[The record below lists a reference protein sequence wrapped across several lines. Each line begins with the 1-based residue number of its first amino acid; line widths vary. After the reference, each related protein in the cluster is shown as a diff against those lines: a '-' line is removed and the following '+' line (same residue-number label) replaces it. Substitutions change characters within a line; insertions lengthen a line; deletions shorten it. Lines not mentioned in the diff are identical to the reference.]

1 MTDITQTATMEQAQR
16 SLKRVIEEY
25 EEMQEELALLSN
37 PEHIVRIAEARAAY
51 RAGKSIDLE
60 DYVNNRPAR

>member
-1 MTDITQTATMEQAQR
+1 MTNTAMMEQAQR

-25 EEMQEELALLSN
+25 EGMQEDLALLSN
-37 PEHIVRIAEARAAY
+37 PEHIDRIAYARAAY
-51 RAGKSIDLE
+51 TAGESIVFE